1 MAEVTS
7 WKKKYDLKELELN
20 ALLEIT
26 EAVNNNLPEE
36 SLYKIYHFTL
46 RANLKLKKLALYVK
60 DKEFECKANFGTKE
74 DFYTVPLNEYFLG
87 ILEIDE
93 INNREAI
100 SPFNEFDTVIPVYH
114 KDSLLAIVFSESTVE
129 EGQEAVVPDTNFIQA
144 LTNIIIVA
152 IENKK
157 MARRQLRQE
166 ALRRELEI
174 ASDVQ
179 QYLFPKE
186 LPDKG
191 QVQLH
196 ASYLPH
202 RSVGGDYYDY
212 IPIDD
217 SRFLICIAD
226 VSGKGIPAALLMSN
240 FQASLRTLIRQTTD
254 PEKIVHEL
262 NHQTLINGNG
272 EHFITFFM
280 ALYDTKTREF
290 RYVNAGHN
298 PPYLC
303 LENDQLLPLEIGTT
317 ILGTFRELP
326 FLQVGS
332 YPDLSR
338 FSFFSYTDGLI
349 ETRNSDDEE
358 FGTEKLENV
367 LKDLIDSDLKTI
379 HDGMIQALDEFKGSK
394 NYIDDIT
401 IFSCRVNFSKE
412 K

>member
-1 MAEVTS
+1 M
-7 WKKKYDLKELELN
+7 
-20 ALLEIT
+20 
-26 EAVNNNLPEE
+26 
-36 SLYKIYHFTL
+36 
-46 RANLKLKKLALYVK
+46 
-60 DKEFECKANFGTKE
+60 
-74 DFYTVPLNEYFLG
+74 
-87 ILEIDE
+87 
-93 INNREAI
+93 
-100 SPFNEFDTVIPVYH
+100 
-114 KDSLLAIVFSESTVE
+114 
-129 EGQEAVVPDTNFIQA
+129 
-144 LTNIIIVA
+144 
-152 IENKK
+152 
-157 MARRQLRQE
+157 
-166 ALRRELEI
+166 
-174 ASDVQ
+174 
-179 QYLFPKE
+179 
-186 LPDKG
+186 
-191 QVQLH
+191 
-196 ASYLPH
+196 PH